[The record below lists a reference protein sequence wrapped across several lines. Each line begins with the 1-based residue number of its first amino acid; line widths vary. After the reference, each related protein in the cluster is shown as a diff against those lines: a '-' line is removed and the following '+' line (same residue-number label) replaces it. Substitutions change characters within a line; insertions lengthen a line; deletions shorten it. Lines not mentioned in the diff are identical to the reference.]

1 MASYKRFE
9 DLPIWQEARDYSKKV
24 FWASKEGEFSKEY
37 RLCSQ
42 IRASSG
48 SIMDNIAEGF
58 ERNGNGEFKQ
68 FLYVAKGS
76 CGESRSQLYRAFD
89 YGYLPEDQFEALKSQ
104 SEEISKSKQL
114 YRVFAKFGNQRS
126 KVQISHHL
134 RSINFKS

>member
-9 DLPIWQEARDYSKKV
+9 DLPIWQEARDFSKNV
-24 FWASKEGEFSKEY
+24 FWASKEGEFSKEF

-48 SIMDNIAEGF
+48 SIMDNTAEGF

-68 FLYVAKGS
+68 FLFIEKGS

-89 YGYLPEDQFEALKSQ
+89 YGFLTEEQFEALKSQ
-104 SEEISKSKQL
+104 SEDISKSISSFIDYLQTSDIKG
-114 YRVFAKFGNQRS
+114 VKF
-126 KVQISHHL
+126 KTPD
-134 RSINFKS
+134 FPK